1 MLLARGK
8 TWRARWI
15 KDTGVVGLDIEKG
28 GLPEGSSALREL
40 KIEVPLAKW
49 SLVVKNVQSDRK
61 LLGGVLLEFAKHK
74 ERVSA
79 AVGSDRL
86 YLELQRVIMD
96 ATLAL
101 VEAGALTL
109 TPPKNSAG

>member
-15 KDTGVVGLDIEKG
+15 KGTGVVGLDIAKG

-49 SLVVKNVQSDRK
+49 RWTRHWRWWKPGR
-61 LLGGVLLEFAKHK
+61 
-74 ERVSA
+74 
-79 AVGSDRL
+79 
-86 YLELQRVIMD
+86 
-96 ATLAL
+96 
-101 VEAGALTL
+101 
-109 TPPKNSAG
+109 

>member
-15 KDTGVVGLDIEKG
+15 KGTGVVGLDIAKG

-101 VEAGALTL
+101 VEVGALTL